1 MSFDLKKA
9 LKGYKPADKSE
20 AESLEKIK
28 QLLALQGKEDIFS
41 RTRLAGHIV
50 AGALVVDKKGNVL
63 MNHHKVLDKWLHFGG
78 HSDGEANSLNV
89 AKREVEEESGI
100 TEYDDLGGRIV
111 DLDVHTIPENKKKNE
126 PEHFHYDI
134 RFLFVVDKRDFK
146 ISDESSE
153 IVWMPIAKAKT
164 LVPSDSEMRYLDK
177 ADKIVKT
184 LAKSK

>member
-9 LKGYKPADKSE
+9 LKEYMPADKSE

-111 DLDVHTIPENKKKNE
+111 DLDVHTIPESKKKNE

-177 ADKIVKT
+177 ADKIVKS
-184 LAKSK
+184 LSKSK